1 MITRH
6 KDSQE
11 TDVEATRSG
20 DCAGTLRLREV
31 EKAAVVSRRGV
42 LWRMGLATVGG
53 VGALTALSE
62 RRAEAATLG
71 NFILGA
77 TNDAG
82 LTTSLVPTSA
92 TSSNP
97 LMMVDGTALNATAT
111 TLIVKGPLGGAAFSA
126 QGFSSNATVATIG
139 LAING
144 AGSGTARGIYGS
156 SGSNT
161 GVQGASTSG
170 VGVVGTSSSST
181 GVSGASTSGAGVT
194 GSSSTGS
201 GVSGTSTS
209 GLGASGVSGSGVGAR
224 GKSNTSTGV
233 LGSSGSSP
241 TAKPKTWVYGYAA
254 QDNFSRGVTGE
265 SPAGI
270 GLYGISTTGYGVYS
284 AGRVYTSTF
293 YEAGEITTPA
303 APIANRARIFARD
316 DGFGKTQ
323 LCVRFNTGAVQV
335 IKTQP

>member
-20 DCAGTLRLREV
+20 DGAGTQRLREV
-31 EKAAVVSRRGV
+31 ENASVVSRRGV

-62 RRAEAATLG
+62 RRAEAITGG
-71 NFILGA
+71 NFLLGSV
-77 TNDAG
+77 NDAG
-82 LTTSLVPTSA
+82 ATTSLAPTSA
-92 TSSNP
+92 TSPNP
-97 LMMVDGTALNATAT
+97 LMSVDGTGLNATAT
-111 TLIVKGPLGGAAFSA
+111 TLIVKGPVGSTAIYA

-194 GSSSTGS
+194 GTSSTGN
-201 GVSGTSTS
+201 GVSGTSAS
-209 GLGASGVSGSGVGAR
+209 SLGASGVSTSGVGTR

-241 TAKPKTWVYGYAA
+241 AAQPKTGVYGYAA
-254 QDNFSRGVTGE
+254 QDNFSRGVIGE

-270 GLYGISTTGYGVYS
+270 GVYGISSTGYGVYS
-284 AGRVYTSTF
+284 AGRVYTSTY
-293 YEAGEITTPA
+293 YEAGEISTPA
-303 APIANRARIFARD
+303 APIANRARLFVRD
-316 DGFGKTQ
+316 NGAGKTQ

>member
-20 DCAGTLRLREV
+20 DGAGTLRLREV

-62 RRAEAATLG
+62 RRAEAATGGAFTLG
-71 NFILGA
+71 Q

-82 LTTSLVPTSA
+82 NPTILTRTSA

-97 LMMVDGTALNATAT
+97 LMKVDGTGMNATAT
-111 TLIVKGPLGGAAFSA
+111 TLWVVGPAGSAAIYAQSFST
-126 QGFSSNATVATIG
+126 SSTIATIG

-144 AGSGTARGIYGS
+144 SGSGSANGIYGS
-156 SGSNT
+156 SGSGY
-161 GVQGASTSG
+161 GVTGASTSG
-170 VGVVGTSSSST
+170 TGVSGTSST
-181 GVSGASTSGAGVT
+181 AAGVSGASTSGAGVS

-201 GVSGTSTS
+201 GVSGTSAS
-209 GLGASGVSGSGVGAR
+209 GLGASGVSSSGVGAR
-224 GKSNTSTGV
+224 GKSNSSTGV

-241 TAKPKTWVYGYAA
+241 AAKPKTGVYGYAA
-254 QDNFSRGVTGE
+254 QDNFSRGVIGE

-270 GLYGISTTGYGVYS
+270 GVYGISSTGYGVYS
-284 AGRVYTSTF
+284 AGRVYTSTY
-293 YEAGEITTPA
+293 YEAGEISTPA
-303 APIANRARIFARD
+303 APIANRARLFVRD
-316 DGFGKTQ
+316 NGAGKTQ